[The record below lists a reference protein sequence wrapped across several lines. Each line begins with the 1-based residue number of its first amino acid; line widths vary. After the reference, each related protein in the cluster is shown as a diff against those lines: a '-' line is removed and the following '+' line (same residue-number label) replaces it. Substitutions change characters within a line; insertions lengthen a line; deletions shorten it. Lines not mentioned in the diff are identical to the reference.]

1 MCIILYLVSAF
12 LASWGACEVVRL
24 LVNKAIVP
32 AEPKRPG
39 NPGYGQVKALRTLV
53 YARLK
58 GLDNDTRLVNHLK
71 KHHFAA
77 KTLGLGTIPD
87 RTTVGRWRRRYLT
100 ILEETFL
107 NIADILQRIEPTK
120 AVIVD
125 STPLIDL
132 YDMEARWGHT
142 GRGKFRGFKLHTA
155 VNQLGLPLRVLVTPG
170 NKYDGP
176 FLPKLI
182 KDLEADY
189 VLADAGYCSK
199 RNIAAIKDIGAV
211 PVIADNPRKKGKGC
225 KIKPN
230 MLLRK
235 RRYVVEQFNGH
246 MKDNVLGECWL
257 WPRGLVKKAAMV
269 TAGLICYDAEAIRS
283 IVAGEESL
291 KTVSK
296 YWA

>member
-1 MCIILYLVSAF
+1 ME
-12 LASWGACEVVRL
+12 ACEIVRL
-24 LVNKAIVP
+24 FVNKAIVP

-39 NPGYGQVKALRTLV
+39 NPGYGQVKALRILV

-58 GLDNDTRLVNHLK
+58 GLDNDTRLVEHLK
-71 KHHFAA
+71 KHLFAA
-77 KTLGLGTIPD
+77 KTLGVNKVPD
-87 RTTVGRWRRRYLT
+87 RTTVGRWWRRYLS
-100 ILEETFL
+100 ILEETFI
-107 NIADILQRIEPTK
+107 NIADMLQLIEPTK

-142 GRGKFRGFKLHTA
+142 GRGKFRGFKLHAA
-155 VNQLGLPLRVLVTPG
+155 VNQLGLPLRALVTPG
-170 NKYDGP
+170 NCYDGP

-182 KDLEADY
+182 WDLEADY

-199 RNIAAIKDIGAV
+199 RNVAAVKDMGAV
-211 PVIADNPRKKGKGC
+211 PVIADNPRKKGKRR
-225 KIKPN
+225 KIEPSE
-230 MLLRK
+230 LLKK

-246 MKDNVLGECWL
+246 VKDNVLGECWI

-269 TAGLICYDAEAIRS
+269 MAGLICYNAEAIRS
-283 IVAGEESL
+283 LVAGEESL
-291 KTVSK
+291 KTVSR